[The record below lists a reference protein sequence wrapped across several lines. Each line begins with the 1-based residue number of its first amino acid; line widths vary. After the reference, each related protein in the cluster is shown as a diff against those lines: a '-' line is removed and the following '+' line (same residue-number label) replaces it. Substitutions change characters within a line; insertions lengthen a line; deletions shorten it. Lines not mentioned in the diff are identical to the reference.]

1 MNLLEYLAIAAALLP
16 VLYIWCKPLG
26 VCAIL
31 LAFMVPG
38 YIYVWAGLEIVTYL
52 WSWALPL
59 AAGLIVLIP
68 TYRWVYIRV
77 SRCVNGWSKLT
88 MEVEDS
94 RGHVHYIKRIDDQ
107 TYINGGSGSGKT
119 ESCNMAFVRHAV
131 RFRMSMLLHDL
142 KKYELTQAVYPLFA
156 EAGIPYHVFA
166 LFDYE
171 RCVRINPIDPMYIED
186 EQSLKSRIDSFL
198 IAAQGGD
205 ARDSTS
211 TGGFFKNTAASLLES
226 ITW

>member
-77 SRCVNGWSKLT
+77 SRCVNGWST
-88 MEVEDS
+88 RPTSPGDRVAE
-94 RGHVHYIKRIDDQ
+94 KRRAA
-107 TYINGGSGSGKT
+107 TWRLCGMPSGSGCPCCCT
-119 ESCNMAFVRHAV
+119 
-131 RFRMSMLLHDL
+131 
-142 KKYELTQAVYPLFA
+142 T
-156 EAGIPYHVFA
+156 
-166 LFDYE
+166 
-171 RCVRINPIDPMYIED
+171 
-186 EQSLKSRIDSFL
+186 
-198 IAAQGGD
+198 
-205 ARDSTS
+205 
-211 TGGFFKNTAASLLES
+211 
-226 ITW
+226 

>member
-107 TYINGGSGSGKT
+107 TYINGDRVAENGELQHGV
-119 ESCNMAFVRHAV
+119 CAACRQVQDVHAV
-131 RFRMSMLLHDL
+131 ARPE
-142 KKYELTQAVYPLFA
+142 KYELTQAVYPLFA
-156 EAGIPYHVFA
+156 EAGDSLPCIRV
-166 LFDYE
+166 
-171 RCVRINPIDPMYIED
+171 VR
-186 EQSLKSRIDSFL
+186 L
-198 IAAQGGD
+198 
-205 ARDSTS
+205 
-211 TGGFFKNTAASLLES
+211 
-226 ITW
+226 

>member
-31 LAFMVPG
+31 LGFMVPG

-107 TYINGGSGSGKT
+107 TYINGDRVAEKRRAATWRLCGMPSGSGCPCCCT
-119 ESCNMAFVRHAV
+119 
-131 RFRMSMLLHDL
+131 
-142 KKYELTQAVYPLFA
+142 T
-156 EAGIPYHVFA
+156 
-166 LFDYE
+166 
-171 RCVRINPIDPMYIED
+171 
-186 EQSLKSRIDSFL
+186 
-198 IAAQGGD
+198 
-205 ARDSTS
+205 
-211 TGGFFKNTAASLLES
+211 
-226 ITW
+226 

>member
-107 TYINGGSGSGKT
+107 TYINGGSGSGKRRAAT
-119 ESCNMAFVRHAV
+119 WRCAACRQVQDVHAAA
-131 RFRMSMLLHDL
+131 RPEEIRA
-142 KKYELTQAVYPLFA
+142 Y
-156 EAGIPYHVFA
+156 AGSLSA
-166 LFDYE
+166 L
-171 RCVRINPIDPMYIED
+171 C
-186 EQSLKSRIDSFL
+186 
-198 IAAQGGD
+198 GG
-205 ARDSTS
+205 RDS
-211 TGGFFKNTAASLLES
+211 LPCIRVVRL
-226 ITW
+226 

>member
-186 EQSLKSRIDSFL
+186 EQSLSL
-198 IAAQGGD
+198 IH
-205 ARDSTS
+205 
-211 TGGFFKNTAASLLES
+211 
-226 ITW
+226 I

>member
-107 TYINGGSGSGKT
+107 TYINGGSGTVCRILLVVSGL
-119 ESCNMAFVRHAV
+119 SA
-131 RFRMSMLLHDL
+131 
-142 KKYELTQAVYPLFA
+142 PW
-156 EAGIPYHVFA
+156 
-166 LFDYE
+166 
-171 RCVRINPIDPMYIED
+171 
-186 EQSLKSRIDSFL
+186 
-198 IAAQGGD
+198 
-205 ARDSTS
+205 
-211 TGGFFKNTAASLLES
+211 KNTDAMEETCGSRPNIFFNLPNG
-226 ITW
+226 ITFLPSFK

>member
-88 MEVEDS
+88 MEGEDS
-94 RGHVHYIKRIDDQ
+94 RGHVH
-107 TYINGGSGSGKT
+107 
-119 ESCNMAFVRHAV
+119 
-131 RFRMSMLLHDL
+131 
-142 KKYELTQAVYPLFA
+142 
-156 EAGIPYHVFA
+156 
-166 LFDYE
+166 
-171 RCVRINPIDPMYIED
+171 
-186 EQSLKSRIDSFL
+186 
-198 IAAQGGD
+198 
-205 ARDSTS
+205 
-211 TGGFFKNTAASLLES
+211 
-226 ITW
+226 